1 MTESEK
7 VFRRI
12 EQELINA
19 MNESTKKF
27 IAEAENERLPKQVKV
42 SGVVY
47 SVSIAEESIIV
58 DDKACIASINY
69 DGAKIRISSECR
81 PKRLSLWHEIIHAI
95 AHDRMIALT
104 EEQVEALARGV
115 YQVLGDNPDLR

>member
-58 DDKACIASINY
+58 DDKVYLADVDY
-69 DGAKIRISSECR
+69 DRAKILISPGYT
-81 PKRLSLWHEIIHAI
+81 PKRLTLWHEIIHAI
-95 AHDRMIALT
+95 AHDRMVSLT